1 MEKLNNEQDKSDSQP
16 WHYDAV
22 RTLVRKYL
30 EPKFTAF
37 GIDPSSIGDN
47 DDLSLIGI
55 LDSYGIVELITE
67 VEAHAGL
74 NADLSAERLH
84 IDGETDMFPSIARL
98 TLAFVKSG

>member
-1 MEKLNNEQDKSDSQP
+1 MEKLNNEQDKPDPQP

-30 EPKFTAF
+30 EPKFTTF
-37 GIDPSSIGDN
+37 GIDPSSVGDN
-47 DDLSLIGI
+47 DDLSLRGI

-67 VEAHAGL
+67 IEAHTGL

-84 IDGETDMFPSIARL
+84 IGGEAEMFPSITRL
-98 TLAFVKSG
+98 TLAFVKSN